1 MIERR
6 ALLLVM
12 GAAAL
17 VLPYRAFAQVSRLS
31 FAGSLE
37 QGGLVIG
44 KAAPGA
50 RVSVDGAPVHV
61 SPAGE
66 FAFGFTYDRTRPAA
80 IVAHFADGGRETRD
94 VQPVARRYEEQ
105 RISGLPEKMVTLP
118 PEMLERRKHEVAMI
132 AAARARDSNL
142 DGFAEKLDWP
152 AHGIVSSVFG
162 SRRIL
167 NGKPMEPHFGVD
179 IAAPAG
185 TPIAAPAPAR
195 VALAGPDFYLEGGL
209 TILDHGHGVTTC
221 YLHQRKQLVKEGDS
235 VARGAVIGEVGMT
248 GRATGPHLHWGMN
261 WFQMR
266 LDPSRSTRTPA
277 PEKAQ
282 FGQAPTPAA
291 ETPSP

>member
-6 ALLLVM
+6 WFLVA

-17 VLPYRAFAQVSRLS
+17 ASPYFAFAQASRLS
-31 FAGSLE
+31 FVGSLE
-37 QGGLVIG
+37 QGSLIVG
-44 KAAPGA
+44 KAQAGA
-50 RVSVDGAPVHV
+50 RVTIDGAPVLV
-61 SPAGE
+61 SPVGE
-66 FAFGFTYDRTRPAA
+66 FAFGFTYDQSKASEV
-80 IVAHFADGGRETRD
+80 IAHFADGARETRD
-94 VQPVARRYEEQ
+94 VRPIVRQYEVQ
-105 RISGLPEKMVTLP
+105 RISGLPEKLVTLP
-118 PEMLERRKHEVAMI
+118 PEVLERRKREVAMI
-132 AAARARDSNL
+132 AAARAKDTEA
-142 DGFAEKLDWP
+142 DWFAEKFDWP
-152 AHGIVSSVFG
+152 ARGIVSGVFG

-221 YLHQRKQLVKEGDS
+221 YLHQRKQLVKEGDT
-235 VARGAVIGEVGMT
+235 VARGQVIGEVGMT

-266 LDPSRSTRTPA
+266 LDPSRSVGTPA
-277 PEKAQ
+277 PVKD
-282 FGQAPTPAA
+282 
-291 ETPSP
+291 

>member
-6 ALLLVM
+6 AFILCS
-12 GAAAL
+12 AAAA
-17 VLPYRAFAQVSRLS
+17 VFSRSAFSQASRISLS
-31 FAGSLE
+31 GLLE
-37 QGGLVIG
+37 QGSLVVG
-44 KAAPGA
+44 KAGPGA

-66 FAFGFTYDRTRPAA
+66 FAFGFTYDQTKPAA
-80 IVAHFADGGRETRD
+80 IAAHFADGGREARA
-94 VQPVARRYEEQ
+94 VHPVARRYEEQ

-118 PEMLERRKHEVAMI
+118 PDVLERRKREVATI
-132 AAARARDSNL
+132 AAARARDSDL
-142 DGFAEKLDWP
+142 DGFAEKFDWP
-152 AHGIVSSVFG
+152 ARGIISGVFG

-221 YLHQRKQLVKEGDS
+221 YLHQRKQLVKEGDT
-235 VARGAVIGEVGMT
+235 VARGQVIGEIGMT

-266 LDPSRSTRTPA
+266 LDPSQSTRTPA
-277 PEKAQ
+277 PER
-282 FGQAPTPAA
+282 T
-291 ETPSP
+291 